1 MMKYIRLMVC
11 LLLGLMSCADEP
23 EMITTIQNAKAPEVS
38 DPELVEVFASS
49 ITLKASLIKQN
60 GLAIKEFG
68 FCWSDSVTY
77 SPLQNIR
84 DNRFVKGEAS
94 DNNVFKGTINH
105 LNDST
110 QYFVYAY
117 AINAIDT
124 AFSKTAGV
132 FTTINGVGEVAVL
145 SIDTTQLQATKVQVK
160 GIFKNRGVG
169 IDSYGFYWSTE
180 NRVPSEID
188 SVIYCK
194 ELLSELQDTFI
205 CELTTLKPLTR
216 YYVRAFAENQF
227 GQFAFNVDSFTTPDG
242 KATLGKLAVDN
253 IGFTSADVSAQL
265 LDTGDAPVSVSGF
278 CWSEADVPTL
288 ENAIDTLHAI
298 EGNNGRFYGQI
309 TGLESAKK
317 YYVRAFVINPFGI
330 TYTAESKVISTLCTE
345 PNVITIPV
353 TETDIKDGKAYVSG
367 ELQNGG
373 ESDAVS
379 WGICWSTTKQPTID
393 NLVYKATDSLFTCEL
408 PNLKGNTTYYYCAFA
423 TNKSGLTGYGEIR
436 SFTTPSIFT
445 NLTVSGIENRFFSSA
460 FNLYNRA
467 FIVGGDLGESCSN
480 ELLSYGTND
489 SKWYSL
495 SRYPVES
502 GQMAVCT
509 LNNNVYLMGG
519 LSKSGKLN
527 DMYVFQ
533 ANANTWIEQSPMDP
547 SPRFDAIGFAYRDS
561 IYLLGGDEQT
571 RKSKEL
577 WRYNPANQEWK
588 IVTDAFPA
596 GMKKGIALVANDRV
610 YAGLGEGSGGKL
622 WYATDSLT
630 KWTPLSSIRLAVGE
644 VSAAVYYKNEKWD
657 SFFMINSQGKIW
669 EYRLAD
675 DLWLEHSTF
684 PQASNYHM
692 FIIDDKL
699 YILGQNLYNQSY
711 FQCYD
716 PIWDPAK

>member
-11 LLLGLMSCADEP
+11 LLLGLISCADEP
-23 EMITTIQNAKAPEVS
+23 EMIKSIQNAKAPEVS
-38 DPELVEVFASS
+38 DPELAEVQASE
-49 ITLKASLIKQN
+49 IILKASLIKQN
-60 GLAIKEFG
+60 GFPIDEYG
-68 FCWSDSVTY
+68 FCWSDSVSQ
-77 SPLQNIR
+77 SPLQNMR
-84 DNRFVKGEAS
+84 NNRFVKGEALEH
-94 DNNVFKGTINH
+94 NVFKGTISH
-105 LNDST
+105 LKDSC

-117 AINAIDT
+117 AINTVDT

-132 FTTINGVGEVAVL
+132 YTTIKGVGEV
-145 SIDTTQLQATKVQVK
+145 SILPIDSNFLQATKAQIK
-160 GIFKNRGVG
+160 GLFKNRAVG
-169 IDSYGFYWSTE
+169 IDSYGFYWSNK

-194 ELLSELQDTFI
+194 ELPLKDTFM

-227 GQFAFNVDSFTTPDG
+227 GQFAFNIDSFITPDG
-242 KATLGKLAVDN
+242 KATLGKLTVDN
-253 IGFTSADVSAQL
+253 IGFTSANVSAQL
-265 LDTGDAPVSVSGF
+265 LDTGDAPVSVAGF
-278 CWSEADVPTL
+278 CWSEIDVPTL
-288 ENAIDTLHAI
+288 ENAIDTLHAVI
-298 EGNNGRFYGQI
+298 DNGGRFNGQL
-309 TGLESAKK
+309 TDLGSAKK
-317 YYVRAFVINPFGI
+317 YYVRAFVINKFGI
-330 TYTAESKVISTLCTE
+330 TYTSESKTISTLSTE
-345 PNVITIPV
+345 PNVITTPV
-353 TETDIKDGKAYVSG
+353 AEADIRDGKAYVSG

-379 WGICWSTTKQPTID
+379 WGICWSTYKQPTID
-393 NLVYKATDSLFTCEL
+393 NLVRKATDSLFTCEL

-480 ELLSYGTND
+480 ELLSYGQND
-489 SKWYSL
+489 LKWYSL
-495 SRYPVES
+495 SRYPIES

-527 DMYVFQ
+527 SMYVFQ
-533 ANANTWIEQSPMDP
+533 ANANTWMEQSPMDP

-561 IYLLGGDEQT
+561 VYLLGGDEQT

-577 WRYNPANQEWK
+577 WRYNPANQEWRL
-588 IVTDAFPA
+588 VTDAFPS
-596 GMKKGIALVANDRV
+596 GIKKGIALVANDRV
-610 YAGLGEGSGGKL
+610 YAGLGEGSEGKL

-630 KWTPLSSIRLAVGE
+630 EWTMVSSVRLAIGQVY
-644 VSAAVYYKNEKWD
+644 AAVYYQNEKWN

-669 EYRLAD
+669 EYRLDD
-675 DLWLEHSTF
+675 DLWLEHSIF

-711 FQCYD
+711 FQRYD